1 MRRACATLILALFSF
16 LLAAPA
22 LFADADSNLPACCRR
37 LGLHRCALVATMA
50 GPASGPSVQAAPCS
64 TFLGA
69 RAVPV
74 QARAGVHKAPQG
86 AVSSLAAYATERE
99 QTEARYRV
107 SFNRSRQKRGPP
119 ALFS

>member
-1 MRRACATLILALFSF
+1 MLVLFSF
-16 LLAAPA
+16 LLAAPV
-22 LFADADSNLPACCRR
+22 LLADADSNLPACCRR
-37 LGLHRCALVATMA
+37 LGLHRCALVTTLAA
-50 GPASGPSVQAAPCS
+50 PVSGPSVQAATCS
-64 TFLGA
+64 SFPGA

-74 QARAGVHKAPQG
+74 QAKAGVHKASQG
-86 AVSSLAAYATERE
+86 VVSSLAAHATERE

>member
-1 MRRACATLILALFSF
+1 MRRACATFMLVLFSF
-16 LLAAPA
+16 LLAAPV
-22 LFADADSNLPACCRR
+22 LLADADSNLPACCRR
-37 LGLHRCALVATMA
+37 LGLHRCALVATLA
-50 GPASGPSVQAAPCS
+50 APASGPSAQAASCS
-64 TFLGA
+64 SFPGA

-74 QARAGVHKAPQG
+74 QAKADVHKASQG
-86 AVSSLAAYATERE
+86 LVSSLATYATERE